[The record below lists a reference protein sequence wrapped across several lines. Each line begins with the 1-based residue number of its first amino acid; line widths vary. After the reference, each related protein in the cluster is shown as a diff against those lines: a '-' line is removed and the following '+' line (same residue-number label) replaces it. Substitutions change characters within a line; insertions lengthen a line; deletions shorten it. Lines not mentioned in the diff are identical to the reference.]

1 MPLADPTYIGQ
12 VASVTG
18 AVVRVRLRE
27 DMRSTLVM
35 IGGESYRIGQ
45 IGGFFRLPLG
55 YTNLYAVCTQIGAD
69 AAPPGSAAEIFG
81 AALETDSQLR
91 LSGYRWMT
99 VVLFGEGLG
108 GEFERGVGQYPTV
121 GDEVHL
127 VTDDDLKVIYGWA
140 RGKKG
145 TISVG
150 QIAATSGVSADVS
163 VAGLVSRHSVIVG
176 STGAGKSNLVTVLLE
191 TVSDGSLPNARALV
205 IDPHGEYATALG
217 SKARVFCIR
226 PDEQA
231 GERPLWVPFWAL
243 PFFELQQLTLGGL
256 QPNHE
261 ATIRD
266 RVLDM
271 KVAAA
276 GRLAIPPP
284 PETLTADSPVPFS
297 IKQLWYELDQFERV
311 TFRKK
316 VENAQTTREPYP
328 PDEVGYASQLRSD
341 RYPAAGPDNQEPFK
355 NQSKRNIE
363 RHLDLMR
370 SRLKDGRFS
379 FLFSPGG
386 GFEPTLA
393 GEVQS
398 DLDSLVRDWVGHDRP
413 ITIFD
418 VSGLPSEVLP
428 TIVGTMLRVVYDMLF
443 WAQDLPIGGRRQPLL
458 VVLDEA
464 HRFVPEGED
473 TTAHRTLSM
482 IAKEGRKYGTG
493 LMLVTP
499 RPSEIDNAVL
509 SQCGS
514 LLALRITNS
523 VDRSKVAAAVPD
535 DLGGL
540 VEQPPSLRTG
550 EGIFLGEVMPIPSRV
565 RVRKAKQKPVGDDPK
580 LPDVWQTAQRPDAG
594 LYSRA
599 LANWRAQS
607 TSAAIDDSGN
617 GGGENLPTPEMHF
630 VDSSNVEAIGYD
642 PDAQELHVRFVKSG
656 ETYVYYG
663 VEEWVFQE
671 LIQADSKGTYL
682 NTNIKGNY
690 QYGKL

>member
-1 MPLADPTYIGQ
+1 MPLADPTYVGQ

-18 AVVRVRLRE
+18 AIVRVRLRE
-27 DMRSTLVM
+27 DMPSTLVM
-35 IGGESYRIGQ
+35 IGGESYRVGQ
-45 IGGFFRLPLG
+45 IGGFFRVPLG

-69 AAPPGSAAEIFG
+69 AAPPGSAEGVFG

-99 VVLFGEGLG
+99 IVLFGEGLG
-108 GEFERGVGQYPTV
+108 TQFERGVGQYPTV

-127 VTDDDLKVIYGWA
+127 VTNDDLKIIYGWVK
-140 RGKKG
+140 GKKG

-150 QIAATSGVSADVS
+150 QIAAASGISADIS
-163 VAGLVSRHSVIVG
+163 VAGIVSRHSAIVG

-191 TVSDGSLPNARALV
+191 TVSDGSLPNARAIV

-217 SKARVFCIR
+217 NQARVFRLR
-226 PDEQA
+226 PDETA

-243 PFFELQQLTLGGL
+243 PFSELQQLTLGGL

-266 RVLDM
+266 QVLDM

-276 GRLAIPPP
+276 QHLAIPPP

-297 IKQLWYELDQFERV
+297 IKKLWYELDKFERI
-311 TFRKK
+311 TFPTT
-316 VENAQTTREPYP
+316 NQQTLADANTA
-328 PDEVGYASQLRSD
+328 DEEGDASQLKAD
-341 RYPAAGPDNQEPFK
+341 RYPAASPYNQPPYK
-355 NQSKRNIE
+355 NQKKRNIE

-370 SRLKDGRFS
+370 SRLRDSRFS

-386 GFEPTLA
+386 GYEPGLDGAVTN
-393 GEVQS
+393 

-428 TIVGTMLRVVYDMLF
+428 IIVGTMLRVVYDMLF
-443 WAQDLPIGGRRQPLL
+443 WAQDLPIGGRQQPLL
-458 VVLDEA
+458 IVLDEA
-464 HRFVPEGED
+464 HRFVPEGDD
-473 TTAHRTLSM
+473 TSAHRTLSI

-493 LMLVTP
+493 LMLVTQ
-499 RPSEIDNAVL
+499 RPSEIDTAVL

-514 LLALRITNS
+514 LVALRLTNS
-523 VDRSKVAAAVPD
+523 ADRAKVAAAVPD

-540 VEQPPSLRTG
+540 VEQLPSLRTG

-565 RVRKAKQKPVGDDPK
+565 RVRKAKKKPIGDDPK
-580 LPDVWQTAQRPDAG
+580 LPEVWQTPERPDVA

-607 TSAAIDDSGN
+607 TSVEINNEN
-617 GGGENLPTPEMHF
+617 GGGT
-630 VDSSNVEAIGYD
+630 
-642 PDAQELHVRFVKSG
+642 
-656 ETYVYYG
+656 
-663 VEEWVFQE
+663 
-671 LIQADSKGTYL
+671 
-682 NTNIKGNY
+682 
-690 QYGKL
+690 

>member
-18 AVVRVRLRE
+18 AIIRVRLRE
-27 DMRSTLVM
+27 DMPSTLVM
-35 IGGESYRIGQ
+35 IGGESYRVGQ
-45 IGGFFRLPLG
+45 IGGFFRVPLG

-69 AAPPGSAAEIFG
+69 AAPPGSAEGSFG
-81 AALETDSQLR
+81 TALEDDTQLR

-99 VVLFGEGLG
+99 IVLFGEALG

-127 VTDDDLKVIYGWA
+127 VTNDDLKVIYGWA
-140 RGKKG
+140 KGKKG
-145 TISVG
+145 TISIG
-150 QIAATSGVSADVS
+150 QIAATSGISADVS
-163 VAGLVSRHSVIVG
+163 VAGLVSRHSAIVG

-191 TVSDGSLPNARALV
+191 TVSDGSLPNARAIV
-205 IDPHGEYATALG
+205 IDPHGEYASALG
-217 SKARVFCIR
+217 DRARVFRIR
-226 PDEQA
+226 PNEQA

-243 PFFELQQLTLGGL
+243 PFLELQQLTLGGL

-261 ATIRD
+261 AAIRD
-266 RVLDM
+266 EVLDM

-276 GRLAIPPP
+276 QHLAVPPP

-297 IKQLWYELDQFERV
+297 IKRLWYELDKFERV
-311 TFRKK
+311 TFPSPQNQTAD
-316 VENAQTTREPYP
+316 NAHP
-328 PDEVGYASQLRSD
+328 PDEQGDAHQLRSD
-341 RYPAAGPDNQEPFK
+341 RYPAASPYNQAPYK
-355 NQSKRNIE
+355 NQRKRNIE
-363 RHLDLMR
+363 RQLDLMR
-370 SRLKDGRFS
+370 SRLKDARFS

-386 GFEPTLA
+386 GYEPNLN
-393 GEVQS
+393 GEVEN
-398 DLDSLVRDWVGHDRP
+398 DLDALVRDWVGHDKP

-443 WAQDLPIGGRRQPLL
+443 WAQDLPIGGRQQPLL

-464 HRFVPEGED
+464 HRFVPEGSD
-473 TTAHRTLSM
+473 TSAHRTLSM

-493 LMLVTP
+493 LMLVTQ

-514 LLALRITNS
+514 MIALRITNS
-523 VDRSKVAAAVPD
+523 ADRTKVAAAVPD

-540 VEQPPSLRTG
+540 VEQLPSLRTG

-580 LPDVWQTAQRPDAG
+580 LPDVWQLAERPDG
-594 LYSRA
+594 TLYKRA
-599 LANWRAQS
+599 LSNWRAQS
-607 TSAAIDDSGN
+607 TSAEIADNQTQEEG
-617 GGGENLPTPEMHF
+617 P
-630 VDSSNVEAIGYD
+630 A
-642 PDAQELHVRFVKSG
+642 DA
-656 ETYVYYG
+656 
-663 VEEWVFQE
+663 
-671 LIQADSKGTYL
+671 
-682 NTNIKGNY
+682 
-690 QYGKL
+690 

>member
-27 DMRSTLVM
+27 DMSSTLIM
-35 IGGESYRIGQ
+35 IGGESYRVGQ
-45 IGGFFRLPLG
+45 IGGFFRLSLG

-69 AAPPGSAAEIFG
+69 AAPPGSGEESFG
-81 AALETDSQLR
+81 TALETDSQLR

-127 VTDDDLKVIYGWA
+127 VTNDDLKVIYGWE
-140 RGKKG
+140 RGRTG

-150 QIAATSGVSADVS
+150 QIAGTSGISADLS
-163 VAGLVSRHSVIVG
+163 VAGLVSRHSAIVG

-191 TVSDGSLPNARALV
+191 TVSDGRLPNARAVV

-217 SKARVFCIR
+217 NKARVFRIR

-261 ATIRD
+261 AAIRD
-266 RVLDM
+266 QVLDM

-276 GRLAIPPP
+276 QRLAIPPP
-284 PETLTADSPVPFS
+284 TETLTADSPVPFS
-297 IKQLWYELDQFERV
+297 IKKLWYQLDRFERV
-311 TFRKK
+311 TFRTTG
-316 VENAQTTREPYP
+316 NAQTAEEAYP
-328 PDEVGYASQLRSD
+328 PDEVGDANQLRYD
-341 RYPAAGPDNQEPFK
+341 RYPAASPYNQAPYK
-355 NQSKRNIE
+355 NTRKRNID

-370 SRLKDGRFS
+370 SRLKDGQYS

-386 GFEPTLA
+386 GFEPSLD

-418 VSGLPSEVLP
+418 VSGLPSDVLP
-428 TIVGTMLRVVYDMLF
+428 TIVGTMLRVIYDMLF

-493 LMLVTP
+493 LMLVTQ
-499 RPSEIDNAVL
+499 RPSEIDSAVL

-514 LLALRITNS
+514 LLALRITNT

-540 VEQPPSLRTG
+540 VEQLPSLRTG

-565 RVRKAKQKPVGDDPK
+565 RVRKAKRKPVGDDPK
-580 LPDVWQTAQRPDAG
+580 LPDVWQSAERPDAG
-594 LYSRA
+594 LYSSA

-607 TSAAIDDSGN
+607 TSAAIEDNGN
-617 GGGENLPTPEMHF
+617 EGEEP
-630 VDSSNVEAIGYD
+630 VDA
-642 PDAQELHVRFVKSG
+642 
-656 ETYVYYG
+656 
-663 VEEWVFQE
+663 
-671 LIQADSKGTYL
+671 
-682 NTNIKGNY
+682 
-690 QYGKL
+690 

>member
-18 AVVRVRLRE
+18 AIVRVRLRE
-27 DMRSTLVM
+27 DMPSTLVM
-35 IGGESYRIGQ
+35 IGGESYRVGQ
-45 IGGFFRLPLG
+45 IGGFFRVPLG

-69 AAPPGSAAEIFG
+69 AAPAGSAEGTFG
-81 AALETDSQLR
+81 PALEDDMQLH

-99 VVLFGEGLG
+99 IVLFGEALG

-127 VTDDDLKVIYGWA
+127 VTNDDLKVIYGWA

-150 QIAATSGVSADVS
+150 RIAAASGISADIS
-163 VAGLVSRHSVIVG
+163 VAGLVSRHSAIVG

-191 TVSDGSLPNARALV
+191 TVSDGSLPNARAIV

-217 SKARVFCIR
+217 DRARVFRIR
-226 PDEQA
+226 PNEAA
-231 GERPLWVPFWAL
+231 GERALWVPFWAL
-243 PFFELQQLTLGGL
+243 PFIELQQLTLGGL

-261 ATIRD
+261 ASIRD
-266 RVLDM
+266 EVLDM

-276 GRLAIPPP
+276 AHLAVPPP

-297 IKQLWYELDQFERV
+297 IKKLWYELDKFERV
-311 TFRKK
+311 TFP
-316 VENAQTTREPYP
+316 VNAPQTDANAHPAEQ
-328 PDEVGYASQLRSD
+328 VGDAILLRSD
-341 RYPAAGPDNQEPFK
+341 RYPAASPYNQAPYK
-355 NQSKRNIE
+355 NQKKRNLE
-363 RHLDLMR
+363 RQLDLMR
-370 SRLKDGRFS
+370 SRLKDARFS

-386 GFEPTLA
+386 GYEPDLN
-393 GEVQS
+393 GEVEN
-398 DLDSLVRDWVGHDRP
+398 DLNTLVRDWVGHDKP

-428 TIVGTMLRVVYDMLF
+428 TIVGTMLRIVYDMLF
-443 WAQDLPIGGRRQPLL
+443 WAQDLPIGGRLQPLL

-464 HRFVPEGED
+464 HRFVPEGVD
-473 TTAHRTLSM
+473 TPAHRTLSM

-493 LMLVTP
+493 LMLVTQ
-499 RPSEIDNAVL
+499 RPSEIDSAIL

-514 LLALRITNS
+514 MIALRLTNS
-523 VDRSKVAAAVPD
+523 ADRAKVSAAVPD

-540 VEQPPSLRTG
+540 VDQLPSLRTG
-550 EGIFLGEVMPIPSRV
+550 EGVFLGEVMPIPSRV

-580 LPDVWQTAQRPDAG
+580 LPDVWQVPDRPDG
-594 LYSRA
+594 DLYTQA

-607 TSAAIDDSGN
+607 TSAPVENNQDE
-617 GGGENLPTPEMHF
+617 GEDN
-630 VDSSNVEAIGYD
+630 A
-642 PDAQELHVRFVKSG
+642 
-656 ETYVYYG
+656 
-663 VEEWVFQE
+663 
-671 LIQADSKGTYL
+671 
-682 NTNIKGNY
+682 
-690 QYGKL
+690 

>member
-18 AVVRVRLRE
+18 SVVRVRLRE
-27 DMRSTLVM
+27 DMPSTLVM
-35 IGGESYRIGQ
+35 IGGESYRVGQ
-45 IGGFFRLPLG
+45 IGGFFRVPLG

-69 AAPPGSAAEIFG
+69 AAPPGSAEPMFEAP
-81 AALETDSQLR
+81 LETNSQTR

-99 VVLFGEGLG
+99 IVLFGEGLG
-108 GEFERGVGQYPTV
+108 TEFERGVGQYPTV

-127 VTDDDLKVIYGWA
+127 VTNDDLKVIYGWA
-140 RGKKG
+140 KGKKG

-150 QIAATSGVSADVS
+150 QIAATSGISADVS
-163 VAGLVSRHSVIVG
+163 VAGLVSRHSAIVG

-191 TVSDGSLPNARALV
+191 TVSDGSLPNARVIV
-205 IDPHGEYATALG
+205 IDPHGEYAAALG
-217 SKARVFCIR
+217 DKARVFRIR
-226 PDEQA
+226 PNLEA

-261 ATIRD
+261 AAIRD
-266 RVLDM
+266 QVLDM

-276 GRLAIPPP
+276 EHLAIPPP

-297 IKQLWYELDQFERV
+297 IKQLWYELDKFERI
-311 TFRKK
+311 TFPTT
-316 VENAQTTREPYP
+316 NQQTLADANP
-328 PDEVGYASQLRSD
+328 PNEVGDASLLRHD
-341 RYPAAGPDNQEPFK
+341 RYPPASPYNQAPYK
-355 NQSKRNIE
+355 NQKKRNIE

-370 SRLKDGRFS
+370 SRLRDGRFS
-379 FLFSPGG
+379 FLFSPGDG
-386 GFEPTLA
+386 YEPNLD
-393 GEVQS
+393 GEVES
-398 DLDSLVRDWVGHDRP
+398 DLDALVRDWVGHDKP

-443 WAQDLPIGGRRQPLL
+443 WAQDLPIGGRLQPLL

-464 HRFVPEGED
+464 HRFVPEGGD
-473 TTAHRTLSM
+473 TSAHRTLSM

-493 LMLVTP
+493 LMLVTQ
-499 RPSEIDNAVL
+499 RPSEIDSAVL

-514 LLALRITNS
+514 VVALRLTNS
-523 VDRSKVAAAVPD
+523 ADRTKVAAAVPD

-540 VEQPPSLRTG
+540 VEQLPSLRTG

-580 LPDVWQTAQRPDAG
+580 LPDVWQVAERPDGA

-607 TSAAIDDSGN
+607 TSAEIEDNGN
-617 GGGENLPTPEMHF
+617 DEE
-630 VDSSNVEAIGYD
+630 D
-642 PDAQELHVRFVKSG
+642 PAN
-656 ETYVYYG
+656 
-663 VEEWVFQE
+663 
-671 LIQADSKGTYL
+671 A
-682 NTNIKGNY
+682 
-690 QYGKL
+690 